1 MTAHRSLTTT
11 LVIAGLLL
19 ALLSSLARASE
30 PLNIYV
36 GQGQM
41 PYADDTPGNH
51 GLFGDVMEEL
61 CRHLQ
66 RECRYQSVPWKRVQL
81 EVARDPQGIVLNLGR
96 TAERESGF
104 IWLLD
109 VLPSAYVLAG
119 RGMPFDNLQQALAA
133 GPVVVM
139 GGTPRAQELQGLKQE
154 GQAVVEVT
162 DPVQAAGMLRS
173 GRVMSWYEIDL
184 RVRYLW
190 RELGFPA
197 DAVQIGKALGVTH
210 SYIAGSPVLKDA
222 PAIQQQMQQGFA
234 AMRQDGSWQR
244 ILARYLGDETA
255 AQILRDTP

>member
-1 MTAHRSLTTT
+1 MTTT
-11 LVIAGLLL
+11 LAIAGLLL
-19 ALLSSLARASE
+19 AMASGMARASE

-51 GLFGDVMEEL
+51 GLFGDLMEAL
-61 CRHLQ
+61 CLHLQ
-66 RECRYQSVPWKRVQL
+66 RECHYQSVPWKRVQL
-81 EVARDPQGIVLNLGR
+81 EMARDPHGIVLNLGR
-96 TAERESGF
+96 TAEREAGF

-119 RGMPFDNLQQALAA
+119 REKSFDSLQQALDA

-139 GGTPRAQELQGLKQE
+139 GGTPRALELQGLKQP

-162 DPVQAAGMLRS
+162 DPAQAAGMLRS
-173 GRVMSWYEIDL
+173 GRVRSWYEIDL

-197 DAVQIGKALGVTH
+197 DAVQIGKAISVTH
-210 SYIAGSPVLKDA
+210 SFIAGSPVLQDA
-222 PAIQQQMQQGFA
+222 PVIQQQMQQGFA

-244 ILARYLGDETA
+244 ILARYLGDEAA
-255 AQILRDTP
+255 AQILRDMP